1 MYAKHMLKKT
11 HLLPAVLALLSVTAQ
26 AQTPPRR
33 AVVVAAG
40 QGTVSV
46 QPDEAKVQFSVVTQA
61 VTAQDAASQNATQ
74 VTAALAALRSVLGPN
89 ANLKTL
95 SYSLNPNY
103 SNGSQPILI
112 GYTATN
118 TVQVTLSDLSLIGK
132 VIDTGIQA
140 GANRVQGLQFGLQ
153 DDQPSRAQALKLAT
167 AQAKAN
173 ADAMASGL
181 GQHTGAAIA
190 IQQGGTSIPTPVLLG
205 VAATPSATTPV
216 ETGVVNVQASVT
228 LDVALVP

>member
-61 VTAQDAASQNATQ
+61 VTASDAASQNATQ
-74 VTAALAALRSVLGPN
+74 VTGVLAALRSVLGPS
-89 ANLKTL
+89 ANLRTL

-103 SNGSQPILI
+103 SNGNQPILI

-140 GANRVQGLQFGLQ
+140 GANRVQGLQFDLK
-153 DDQPSRAQALKLAT
+153 DDQPTRAQALKLAT
-167 AQAKAN
+167 VQAKAH

-181 GQHTGAAIA
+181 GLKTGAAIS
-190 IQQGGTSIPTPVLLG
+190 IQEGFATTVPPVRLGTAAPT
-205 VAATPSATTPV
+205 ATTPV
-216 ETGVVNVQASVT
+216 ETGTVDVTATVT
-228 LDVALVP
+228 LEVELTQ

>member
-1 MYAKHMLKKT
+1 MLKKT

-61 VTAQDAASQNATQ
+61 VTASDAASQNATQ
-74 VTAALAALRSVLGPN
+74 VTAVLAALRSVLGPS
-89 ANLKTL
+89 ANLRTL

-103 SNGSQPILI
+103 SNGNQPILI

-140 GANRVQGLQFGLQ
+140 GANRVQRLQFDLK
-153 DDQPSRAQALKLAT
+153 DDQPTRAQALKLAT
-167 AQAKAN
+167 VQAKAH

-181 GQHTGAAIA
+181 GLKTGAAIS
-190 IQQGGTSIPTPVLLG
+190 IQEGF
-205 VAATPSATTPV
+205 ATTVPPV
-216 ETGVVNVQASVT
+216 RPTAQARK
-228 LDVALVP
+228 ARNRKPK

>member
-61 VTAQDAASQNATQ
+61 VTASDAASQNATQ
-74 VTAALAALRSVLGPN
+74 VTAVLAALRSVLGPS
-89 ANLKTL
+89 ANLRTL

-103 SNGSQPILI
+103 SNGNQPILI

-140 GANRVQGLQFGLQ
+140 GANRVQGLQFDLK
-153 DDQPSRAQALKLAT
+153 DDQPTRAQALKLAT
-167 AQAKAN
+167 VQAKAH

-181 GQHTGAAIA
+181 GLKTGAAIS
-190 IQQGGTSIPTPVLLG
+190 IQEGF
-205 VAATPSATTPV
+205 ATTVQPV
-216 ETGVVNVQASVT
+216 RLGNSPPTAAHRWRLARWT
-228 LDVALVP
+228 

>member
-1 MYAKHMLKKT
+1 MYAKYMLKKT
-11 HLLPAVLALLSVTAQ
+11 HLLPAALALLSVTAQ

-74 VTAALAALRSVLGPN
+74 VTAVLAALRSVLGPS

-103 SNGSQPILI
+103 SNGNQPILI

-140 GANRVQGLQFGLQ
+140 GANRVQGLQFGLK
-153 DDQPSRAQALKLAT
+153 DDQPTRAQALKLAT
-167 AQAKAN
+167 VQAKAH

-181 GQHTGAAIA
+181 GLKTGAAIS
-190 IQQGGTSIPTPVLLG
+190 IQEGFATSVPVRVG
-205 VAATPSATTPV
+205 VAAPTATTPV
-216 ETGVVNVQASVT
+216 ETGSVDVTATVT
-228 LDVALVP
+228 LEVELIQ

>member
-1 MYAKHMLKKT
+1 LI
-11 HLLPAVLALLSVTAQ
+11 PAVLALLSVTAQ

-61 VTAQDAASQNATQ
+61 PTASDAASQNATQ
-74 VTAALAALRSVLGPN
+74 VTAVLAALRSVLGPS

-103 SNGSQPILI
+103 SNGNQPILI

-140 GANRVQGLQFGLQ
+140 GANRVQGLQFDLK
-153 DDQPSRAQALKLAT
+153 DDQPTRAQALKLAT
-167 AQAKAN
+167 VQAKAH

-181 GQHTGAAIA
+181 GLKTGAAIS
-190 IQQGGTSIPTPVLLG
+190 IQEGFATSVPPVRLGAAAPT
-205 VAATPSATTPV
+205 ATTPV
-216 ETGVVNVQASVT
+216 ETGTVDVTATVT
-228 LDVALVP
+228 LEVELTQ

>member
-61 VTAQDAASQNATQ
+61 VTASDAASQNATQ
-74 VTAALAALRSVLGPN
+74 VTAVLAALRSVLGPS

-103 SNGSQPILI
+103 SNGNQPILI

-140 GANRVQGLQFGLQ
+140 GANRVQGLQFDLK
-153 DDQPSRAQALKLAT
+153 DDQPTRAQALKLAT
-167 AQAKAN
+167 VQAKAH

-181 GQHTGAAIA
+181 GLKTGAAIS
-190 IQQGGTSIPTPVLLG
+190 IQEGFATSVPPVRLGAAAPT
-205 VAATPSATTPV
+205 ATTPV
-216 ETGVVNVQASVT
+216 ETGTVDVTATVT
-228 LDVALVP
+228 LEVELTQ

>member
-11 HLLPAVLALLSVTAQ
+11 HLLAAVLALLSVTAQ

-61 VTAQDAASQNATQ
+61 VTASDAASQNATQ
-74 VTAALAALRSVLGPN
+74 VTAVLAALRSVLGPS
-89 ANLKTL
+89 ANLRTL

-103 SNGSQPILI
+103 SNGNQPILI

-140 GANRVQGLQFGLQ
+140 GANRVQGLQFDLK
-153 DDQPSRAQALKLAT
+153 DDQPTRAQALKLAT
-167 AQAKAN
+167 VQAKAH

-181 GQHTGAAIA
+181 GLKTGAAIS
-190 IQQGGTSIPTPVLLG
+190 IQEGFATTVPPVRLGTAAPT
-205 VAATPSATTPV
+205 ATTPV
-216 ETGVVNVQASVT
+216 ETGTVDVTATVT
-228 LDVALVP
+228 LEVELTQ

>member
-1 MYAKHMLKKT
+1 MLKKT

-61 VTAQDAASQNATQ
+61 VTASDAASQNATQ
-74 VTAALAALRSVLGPN
+74 VTAVLAALRSVLGPS
-89 ANLKTL
+89 ANLRTL

-103 SNGSQPILI
+103 SNGNQPILI

-140 GANRVQGLQFGLQ
+140 GANRVQGLQFDLK
-153 DDQPSRAQALKLAT
+153 DDQPTRAQALKLAT
-167 AQAKAN
+167 VQAKAH

-181 GQHTGAAIA
+181 GLKTGAAIS
-190 IQQGGTSIPTPVLLG
+190 IQEGFATSVPPVRLGAAAPT
-205 VAATPSATTPV
+205 AATPV
-216 ETGVVNVQASVT
+216 ETGTVDVTATVT
-228 LDVALVP
+228 LEVELTQ

>member
-61 VTAQDAASQNATQ
+61 VTASDAASQNATQ
-74 VTAALAALRSVLGPN
+74 VTAVLAALRSVLGPS
-89 ANLKTL
+89 ANLRTL

-103 SNGSQPILI
+103 SNGNQPILI

-140 GANRVQGLQFGLQ
+140 GANRVQGLQFDLK
-153 DDQPSRAQALKLAT
+153 DDQPTRAQALKLAT
-167 AQAKAN
+167 VQAKAH

-181 GQHTGAAIA
+181 GLKTGAAIS
-190 IQQGGTSIPTPVLLG
+190 IQEGFATSVPPVRLGAAAPT
-205 VAATPSATTPV
+205 ATTPV
-216 ETGVVNVQASVT
+216 ETGTVDVTATVT
-228 LDVALVP
+228 LEVELTQ

>member
-1 MYAKHMLKKT
+1 MLKKT

-74 VTAALAALRSVLGPN
+74 VTAVLAALRSVLGPN

-140 GANRVQGLQFGLQ
+140 GANRVQGLQFDLK
-153 DDQPSRAQALKLAT
+153 DDQPTRAQALKLAT
-167 AQAKAN
+167 VQAKAH

-181 GQHTGAAIA
+181 GLKTGAAIS
-190 IQQGGTSIPTPVLLG
+190 IQEGFATTVPPVRLGTAAPT
-205 VAATPSATTPV
+205 ATTPV
-216 ETGVVNVQASVT
+216 ETGSVDVTATVT
-228 LDVALVP
+228 LEVELTQ